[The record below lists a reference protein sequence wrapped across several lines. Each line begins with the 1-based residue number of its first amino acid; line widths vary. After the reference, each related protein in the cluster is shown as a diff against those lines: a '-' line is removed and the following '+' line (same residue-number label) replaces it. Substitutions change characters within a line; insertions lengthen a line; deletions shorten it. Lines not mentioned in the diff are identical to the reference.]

1 MKNAEKTSDKNFAK
15 KARALAINLKKFWK
29 EPPNGKFL
37 NLKEIFCLGSAGLG
51 VSFITNLINMY
62 VTVSQLPLIYDM
74 GTKGTLHATVIYL
87 TASVLALLLTPIYGK
102 MIQKTKTRFGRYKPY
117 ILFLAPIVALLGVIA
132 VWSPQNLDQSQRIIY
147 VYTICIPTLLVW
159 NLWFNTFNMF
169 PGVFTPN
176 QQERVDIWS
185 PIGLV
190 MGFAP
195 TIMNALK
202 GVFAQAWG
210 DIIAARVFGLFS
222 AIVGVICII
231 GLLKVK
237 ERAFIT
243 EEENKK
249 EKVSVMQGLKMIV
262 KNKPLMI
269 LTLALCLGAL
279 KGAIDLVWE
288 IVGRVKYAPNMADA
302 AAIFSGLSIIIG
314 FAATPNMLLLP
325 WLTRKFN
332 NRSILIFWQALNT
345 GAYLILA
352 LIGFQNLPQNGI
364 SVLII
369 TALRFVACFNAI
381 GSLQPLILSEIGDY
395 QQWKTGYRLEGF
407 VQTLAYSLTLVVT
420 QFAMLVPAII
430 QDKMGFNVYN
440 YQVKPPTGGIPANEL
455 AENVLS
461 KDLIDIADRY
471 ANVAIWISVASGAL
485 MLICLFFY
493 DLSKKKH
500 AKIIEEIKEKSV
512 NTEEIESEKGDLI
525 LTELDENENYGIST
539 MATNTETQD
548 NDGDNDNNDELA
560 DNLDSSGENIDHSA
574 SKDDSVVSGSDES
587 TNCDN
592 DNRSIDKENDFD
604 K

>member
-525 LTELDENENYGIST
+525 LTKLDENEDYGIST
-539 MATNTETQD
+539 KTTNKETEE
-548 NDGDNDNNDELA
+548 NNGDNDNNIDLA
-560 DNLDSSGENIDHSA
+560 DNLENSDENIDHSA
-574 SKDDSVVSGSDES
+574 NNDDSVVSGSDES

>member
-525 LTELDENENYGIST
+525 LTKLDENEDYGIST
-539 MATNTETQD
+539 KTTNKETEE
-548 NDGDNDNNDELA
+548 NNGDNDNNIDLA
-560 DNLDSSGENIDHSA
+560 DNLDSSDENIDYSA
-574 SKDDSVVSGSDES
+574 NNDDSVATESDES
-587 TNCDN
+587 KNCDI

>member
-525 LTELDENENYGIST
+525 LTKLDENEDYGIST
-539 MATNTETQD
+539 KITNKETEE
-548 NDGDNDNNDELA
+548 NNGDNDNNIDLA
-560 DNLDSSGENIDHSA
+560 DNLDSSDENIDHSA
-574 SKDDSVVSGSDES
+574 SKDNSVATESDES
-587 TNCDN
+587 TNCDI

>member
-132 VWSPQNLDQSQRIIY
+132 VWSPQNLEQSQRIIY

-369 TALRFVACFNAI
+369 TTLRFVACFNAI

-574 SKDDSVVSGSDES
+574 SKDDSVVSSSDES

>member
-1 MKNAEKTSDKNFAK
+1 MKKADRPTDKSFAK
-15 KARALAINLKKFWK
+15 KARALAINLKRFWK

-87 TASVLALLLTPIYGK
+87 TASVLGLILTPIYGK
-102 MIQKTKTRFGRYKPY
+102 MIQKTKTRIGRYKPF

-132 VWSPQNLDQSQRIIY
+132 IWSPQSLDQSQRIIY

-202 GVFAQAWG
+202 GLFAQAWG

-249 EKVSVMQGLKMIV
+249 EKVSVKQGLKMIV

-332 NRSILIFWQALNT
+332 NRTILIFWQALNT

-352 LIGFQNLPQNGI
+352 LVGFQNLPQNGI
-364 SVLII
+364 SVLVI

-407 VQTLAYSLTLVVT
+407 VQTFAYSLTMVVT

-430 QDKMGFNVYN
+430 QDRMGFNVYN

-500 AKIIEEIKEKSV
+500 AKIIEEIKENSV
-512 NTEEIESEKGDLI
+512 NTDEIESEKGDLV
-525 LTELDENENYGIST
+525 LTELDESEYCGNSDKANNAENQEINGDSDGTDGIDDTDST
-539 MATNTETQD
+539 VENTESSKSIEEIEIAKIVEDVSPDSEID
-548 NDGDNDNNDELA
+548 NGFGA
-560 DNLDSSGENIDHSA
+560 KSQS
-574 SKDDSVVSGSDES
+574 
-587 TNCDN
+587 
-592 DNRSIDKENDFD
+592 
-604 K
+604 